1 MPARILSLVALL
13 LFMAFASAQ
22 TVAER
27 AARDD
32 TFHMA
37 KEEPAMRKAFE
48 RASATLS
55 DFLGKAAR
63 PETGTADY
71 ALKVAIS
78 DRNGTEYFWVV
89 NFRKEGTRFSGLLA
103 NEPRIV
109 LKHKAGERITFAR
122 SQIVDWTYFDEV
134 AQRTHGNFTACAL
147 LSKEPPDQA
156 DALKK
161 EHGLSCD
168 D

>member
-1 MPARILSLVALL
+1 MPARILSILALL
-13 LFMAFASAQ
+13 LCAASAGAQ

-37 KEEPAMRKAFE
+37 KEEPAMRTAFE

-55 DFLGKAAR
+55 DFLTKAAK
-63 PETGTADY
+63 PDTGTTDY
-71 ALKVAIS
+71 AIKVAIS
-78 DRNGTEYFWVV
+78 DKNGTEYFWVV
-89 NFRKEGTRFSGLLA
+89 RFRKEGTRFSGILA

-109 LKHKAGERITFAR
+109 LKHKAGERISFAR

-156 DALKK
+156 AALKK

>member
-1 MPARILSLVALL
+1 MRARILSYVALL
-13 LFMAFASAQ
+13 LFAAGAGAQ

-32 TFHMA
+32 TFHMPR
-37 KEEPAMRKAFE
+37 EEPAMRKAFD

-55 DFLGKAAR
+55 DFLTKAAK
-63 PETGTADY
+63 PETGTTDY
-71 ALKVAIS
+71 AIKVAIS
-78 DRNGTEYFWVV
+78 DKNGTEYFWVA
-89 NFRKEGTRFSGLLA
+89 NFRKEGARFSGILA

-109 LKHKAGERITFAR
+109 LKHKAGERITFSR
-122 SQIVDWTYFDEV
+122 SQIVDWTYFDDV

-156 DALKK
+156 AALKK
-161 EHGLSCD
+161 EHGLVCD
-168 D
+168 E